1 MKNKKEHILVITYWG
16 YNDALIQTYTLPYL
30 HIISDLLS
38 PDSKIFLV
46 TLDKNTPVFKNKKN
60 IECISIPYKDF
71 GFRAIFMWIKIIFKL
86 HRLIRREK
94 ITTLHAWC
102 TPGGAIGYL
111 LSVLTGKRLIL
122 DSFEPHA
129 EPMVESGTWGKNSLA
144 FKILYRLEKLQL
156 KKAEEVICA
165 CSEMI
170 PYSKK
175 LYGINKNR
183 YFTKPA
189 CVDLEL
195 FSLNKTKN
203 AELIKRYNLG
213 DKITCVYAGKFGGL
227 YLEKETFEFFKT
239 AADFWGHRFRVLL
252 LTSHSDEEIANY
264 SKEVGLDA
272 QYIIKLFVSHEDV
285 ATYMGLADF
294 AFCPMKPI
302 PSRRYSTPIKN
313 GEYWALG
320 LPVVI
325 TKNISDD
332 SDIILNN
339 NIGAVLQELNVT
351 EYQKAILKID
361 SLLSTVDK
369 VELRNKIRSIA
380 FKYRN
385 FQLAKDVYSEI
396 Y

>member
-1 MKNKKEHILVITYWG
+1 MKNKKENILVITYWG

-30 HIISDLLS
+30 NIISDLLS
-38 PDSKIFLV
+38 ADSKLFLV
-46 TLDKNTPVFKNKKN
+46 TLDKNAPKLHRQSN
-60 IECISIPYKDF
+60 IQNISINYKDF
-71 GFRAIFMWIKIIFKL
+71 GFRAIFMWLKIIFKL
-86 HRLIRREK
+86 YRLIKKEN
-94 ITTLHAWC
+94 ITTIHTWC

-111 LSVLTGKRLIL
+111 LSVLSERRLII

-129 EPMVESGTWGKNSLA
+129 EPMVESGTWGKNSLQ
-144 FKILYRLEKLQL
+144 FKILYTLEKLQL

-175 LYGINKNR
+175 IYGISKKR

-195 FSLNKTKN
+195 FSLEKIKN
-203 AELIKRYNLG
+203 AELIEKYNLK

-227 YLEKETFEFFKT
+227 YLEKETFEFFK
-239 AADFWGHRFRVLL
+239 AAAEYWGNSFRVLL
-252 LTSHSDEEIANY
+252 LTSHSDQEISDY
-264 SKEVGLDA
+264 SKQVGLDP
-272 QYIIKLFVSHEDV
+272 QHIIKLFVPHEEV
-285 ATYMGLADF
+285 PVYMGLADF
-294 AFCPMKPI
+294 AICPMKPI

-332 SDIILNN
+332 SDIIANK
-339 NIGAVLQELNVT
+339 NIGSVLQDLT
-351 EYQKAILKID
+351 ADEYQKSVIKID
-361 SLLSTVDK
+361 ALLKVSDK
-369 VELRNKIRSIA
+369 NELRNKIRA
-380 FKYRN
+380 VATEYRN
-385 FQLAKDVYSEI
+385 FQIAKDVYLEI